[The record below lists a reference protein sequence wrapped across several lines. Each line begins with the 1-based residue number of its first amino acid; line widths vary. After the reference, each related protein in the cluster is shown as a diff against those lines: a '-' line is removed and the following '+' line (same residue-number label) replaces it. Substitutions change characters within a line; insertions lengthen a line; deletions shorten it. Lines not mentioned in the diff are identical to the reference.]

1 MLSRDI
7 ISSIFNQ
14 QTPFFQIEIEA
25 APPSLSPLVGELGA
39 GVHGLAGIMEAA
51 ELAVSEVGAECDQC
65 WWVPM

>member
-25 APPSLSPLVGELGA
+25 APPALSPLVGEPGA
-39 GVHGLAGIMEAA
+39 GVHGPAGIMEAA
-51 ELAVSEVGAECDQC
+51 ELSVS
-65 WWVPM
+65 